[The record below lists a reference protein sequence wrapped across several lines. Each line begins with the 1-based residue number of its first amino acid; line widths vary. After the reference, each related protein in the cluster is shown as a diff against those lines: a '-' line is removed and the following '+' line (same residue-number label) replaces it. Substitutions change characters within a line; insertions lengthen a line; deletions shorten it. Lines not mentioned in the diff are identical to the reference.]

1 MKTVEVLA
9 YLVVWEGNDRGKQ
22 VPLGRQQVVIGRSLK
37 NAVQLADE
45 TVSRQH
51 ARLEYEAGSHVIV
64 DLGSTNGTYVNGKRV
79 ERRRLS
85 PGDRIVL
92 GRTRLVYQAGL
103 RPGAGDRQD
112 RGPAVG
118 GR

>member
-1 MKTVEVLA
+1 MRQLEVLA
-9 YLVVWEGNDRGKQ
+9 YLVVREGNDQGKQ
-22 VPLGRQQVVIGRSLK
+22 VALGRQQIVIGRSLK

-51 ARLEYEAGSHVIV
+51 ARLEYEAGGHVIV

-79 ERRRLS
+79 DRRRLS
-85 PGDRIVL
+85 PGDRVVL
-92 GRTRLVYQAGL
+92 GKTRLVYQAGSRL
-103 RPGAGDRQD
+103 VELEDRN
-112 RGPAVG
+112 PTAG